1 MEDLKITAKEYLKE
15 QGIELNATTLIC
27 YVDGYM
33 RQPDL
38 CLLMENYAK
47 HILEQQHSKT
57 D

>member
-1 MEDLKITAKEYLKE
+1 MDEIKISAKEYLKE
-15 QGIELNATTLIC
+15 QGIELNATSLIC
-27 YVDGYM
+27 FIDGYM

-47 HILEQQHSKT
+47 HILEQKQPKN

>member
-1 MEDLKITAKEYLKE
+1 MDDLKISAKEYLEE

-27 YVDGYM
+27 FVDGYM

-47 HILEQQHSKT
+47 HILQQQNTENK
-57 D
+57 

>member
-1 MEDLKITAKEYLKE
+1 MDNLPLSAQEYLKQ

-27 YVDGYM
+27 YIDGYM
-33 RQPDL
+33 RQPNL

-47 HILEQQHSKT
+47 HILEQQKPQK

>member
-1 MEDLKITAKEYLKE
+1 MENLPLSAQEYLKE

-27 YVDGYM
+27 YIDGYM

-38 CLLMENYAK
+38 CLLMENYVK
-47 HILEQQHSKT
+47 HILEQQRLKN

>member
-1 MEDLKITAKEYLKE
+1 MDNLPLSAQEYLKQ

-27 YVDGYM
+27 YIDGYM
-33 RQPDL
+33 RQPNL

-47 HILEQQHSKT
+47 HILEQKQPQK